1 MLDIKN
7 ETPFEIG
14 VLPGLDKDGCEY
26 AITVI
31 KGTFDI
37 VKDQDPLPISENQ
50 IPIVYADEYFGEVG
64 ISSTKYES
72 DTCLRKKGT
81 DILLIGHA
89 FPKNGKA
96 RMLDVTLQVG
106 QYKKTI
112 YVFGTRVWYRSIGT
126 WKASDP
132 LPFDKMPLIYEKA
145 FGGED
150 TSHSDPQK
158 HSVDK
163 RNPIGTGYS
172 ISGDKEKMEGLP
184 LPNLE
189 DPRSI
194 IKSWKDKPPP
204 AGFGFIGRDWLPRA
218 NFAGTYD
225 DNWLKTKC
233 PLLPDDFDDLFYNG
247 ASSNLIVNP
256 YLEGGESVKI
266 VNASRNGNIFF
277 NLPKI
282 SFDISIWFK
291 GERTEYSPILDTVII
306 EPDDQKIVLIWR
318 STVLFSREFLYI
330 DRVKV
335 QEKSL

>member
-106 QYKKTI
+106 QYKK
-112 YVFGTRVWYRSIGT
+112 
-126 WKASDP
+126 ASDV
-132 LPFDKMPLIYEKA
+132 Y
-145 FGGED
+145 
-150 TSHSDPQK
+150 
-158 HSVDK
+158 K
-163 RNPIGTGYS
+163 R
-172 ISGDKEKMEGLP
+172 
-184 LPNLE
+184 
-189 DPRSI
+189 
-194 IKSWKDKPPP
+194 
-204 AGFGFIGRDWLPRA
+204 
-218 NFAGTYD
+218 
-225 DNWLKTKC
+225 
-233 PLLPDDFDDLFYNG
+233 
-247 ASSNLIVNP
+247 
-256 YLEGGESVKI
+256 
-266 VNASRNGNIFF
+266 
-277 NLPKI
+277 
-282 SFDISIWFK
+282 
-291 GERTEYSPILDTVII
+291 
-306 EPDDQKIVLIWR
+306 Q
-318 STVLFSREFLYI
+318 
-330 DRVKV
+330 
-335 QEKSL
+335 